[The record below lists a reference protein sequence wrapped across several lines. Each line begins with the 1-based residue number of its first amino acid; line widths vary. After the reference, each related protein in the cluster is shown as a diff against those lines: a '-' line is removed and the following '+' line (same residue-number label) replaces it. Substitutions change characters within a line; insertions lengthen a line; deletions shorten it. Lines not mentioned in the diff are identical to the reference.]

1 MEIYRKLQ
9 KIKNYYYFS
18 LKKIYMTNKINII
31 NKKTTMYSFKS
42 DSLITS
48 ESDREFKIV
57 FSLL

>member
-1 MEIYRKLQ
+1 
-9 KIKNYYYFS
+9 
-18 LKKIYMTNKINII
+18 MTNKINII